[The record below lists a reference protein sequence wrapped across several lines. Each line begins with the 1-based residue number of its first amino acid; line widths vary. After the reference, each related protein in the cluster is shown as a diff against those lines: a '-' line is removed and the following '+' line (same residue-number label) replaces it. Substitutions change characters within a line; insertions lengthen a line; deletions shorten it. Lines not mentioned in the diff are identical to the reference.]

1 MAGEINSTNVVI
13 QNGTGEIVG
22 QGSGTLTWANNLII
36 TSNKSNGDA
45 VTAMDGEGSGKQ
57 LTYACEFV
65 WNTEA
70 QFQKAHTDSISN
82 TADTYTLTLPSVG
95 NTTDESFVASMI
107 PTGLTLNAAHGESLK
122 TSLTFTSIGAVTH
135 TPYVA

>member
-95 NTTDESFVASMI
+95 NTTDEA
-107 PTGLTLNAAHGESLK
+107 TDWANA
-122 TSLTFTSIGAVTH
+122 
-135 TPYVA
+135 